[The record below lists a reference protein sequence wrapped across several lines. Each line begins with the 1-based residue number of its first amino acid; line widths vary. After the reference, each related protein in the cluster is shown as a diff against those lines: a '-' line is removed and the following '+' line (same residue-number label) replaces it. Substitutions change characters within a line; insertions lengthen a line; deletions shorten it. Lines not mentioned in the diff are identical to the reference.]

1 MILALDKP
9 TLDHKSTEKAIIF
22 WIDTAT
28 IVVFTSECLMKI
40 FTYGFI
46 MNGPYSYLKDLWDAL
61 DFIILIFSYLC
72 LTSWAESF
80 KVVKTFRILRSLRL
94 IGKNEGLKVA
104 VRALLFAIPNILNI
118 TVIMVMFHSIFAI
131 VLISNFK
138 GKMFICTNQ
147 STDIG
152 HLASK
157 WDCLNH
163 GGIWS

>member
-1 MILALDKP
+1 MACILVSSVILALDKP
-9 TLDHKSTEKAIIF
+9 TLDPNSTEKAIIF
-22 WIDTAT
+22 WIDIVT
-28 IVVFTSECLMKI
+28 IVVFTAECLMKI

-61 DFIILIFSYLC
+61 DFIILTFSYLC

-118 TVIMVMFHSIFAI
+118 TVIMVLFHSIFAM

-147 STDIG
+147 
-152 HLASK
+152 
-157 WDCLNH
+157 
-163 GGIWS
+163 